1 MMIPTDPIVG
11 VDVGAS
17 TISAGLVDR
26 DGTVLTAAQ
35 APTQGGSAVVDT
47 IFTLIDRALASAAD
61 RGLAV
66 AGIGVGLPGLVDVE
80 KGFMRSM
87 PFAWLSELGDVPLAA
102 LIQERTGHPVFV
114 DNDVNA
120 LTLGEWMFGLGRG
133 AASLVTLAIG
143 TGLGGGLIL
152 DGRLI
157 RGHHHSAG
165 EIGHMSVS
173 MTGPRCLCG
182 SVGCLA
188 TYVAGGMMAERARER
203 LAAYP
208 GSALLARTGG
218 DPGRIDAPLL
228 FEEAAAGDPLAR
240 VVVDEACEAVAMGI
254 GALVSLLNP
263 EIIVITG
270 GVATSLA
277 PLEADILRR
286 VRRRGAHRHPRRDDG
301 SRGARRQARHRARRR
316 GPRPLR
322 DGRGAMRPA
331 AAHPLPSG
339 RSRGEDRCT
348 FTDRTRASSIR
359 SPAAGRAIC
368 SCCPSVRWSRT
379 AGCGSTRSRTSR
391 ATSG

>member
-1 MMIPTDPIVG
+1 MMLPTDPIVG

-35 APTQGGSAVVDT
+35 APTQGGSGVVDT
-47 IFTLIDRALASAAD
+47 IFTLIDRAVASAAD

-87 PFAWLSELGDVPLAA
+87 PFAWLPELGDVPLGA
-102 LIQERTGHPVFV
+102 LVQERTDHPVFV

-120 LTLGEWMFGLGRG
+120 LALGEWTFGLGRG

-143 TGLGGGLIL
+143 TGMGGGLIL

-173 MTGPRCLCG
+173 MAGPRCVCG

-218 DPGRIDAPLL
+218 EPGRIDAPLL
-228 FEEAAAGDPLAR
+228 FEEAAAGDHLAR

-254 GALVSLLNP
+254 GVLVGLLNP

-286 VRRRGAHRHPRRDDG
+286 VRRRGLTATLDATTVRVVPADKRATV
-301 SRGARRQARHRARRR
+301 RGGAALVLYEMARRGHDA
-316 GPRPLR
+316 P
-322 DGRGAMRPA
+322 
-331 AAHPLPSG
+331 AHPLPSG
-339 RSRGEDRCT
+339 ERVG
-348 FTDRTRASSIR
+348 
-359 SPAAGRAIC
+359 
-368 SCCPSVRWSRT
+368 
-379 AGCGSTRSRTSR
+379 
-391 ATSG
+391 

>member
-1 MMIPTDPIVG
+1 MMLPTDPIVG

-35 APTQGGSAVVDT
+35 APTQGGSGVVDT

-66 AGIGVGLPGLVDVE
+66 AGIGVGLPGLVDVGE
-80 KGFMRSM
+80 GSMRSMRSM
-87 PFAWLSELGDVPLAA
+87 PFAWLSELGDVPLAT
-102 LIQERTGHPVFV
+102 LIQERTGHPIFV

-120 LTLGEWMFGLGRG
+120 LTLGEWTFGLGRG

-143 TGLGGGLIL
+143 TGIGGGLIL

-173 MTGPRCLCG
+173 LAGPRCVCG

-188 TYVAGGMMAERARER
+188 TYVAGGVMADRARER

-208 GSALLARTGG
+208 GTALLARTGG
-218 DPGRIDAPLL
+218 DPGRIGAPLL

-240 VVVDEACEAVAMGI
+240 VVIDEACEAVAMGI
-254 GALVSLLNP
+254 GVLVSLLNP

-286 VRRRGAHRHPRRDDG
+286 VRRRGLTATLDATTVRVVPADK
-301 SRGARRQARHRARRR
+301 RGTVRGGAALVLYEMARRGHDA
-316 GPRPLR
+316 P
-322 DGRGAMRPA
+322 AMR
-331 AAHPLPSG
+331 
-339 RSRGEDRCT
+339 GEE
-348 FTDRTRASSIR
+348 
-359 SPAAGRAIC
+359 
-368 SCCPSVRWSRT
+368 
-379 AGCGSTRSRTSR
+379 
-391 ATSG
+391 

>member
-35 APTQGGSAVVDT
+35 APTQSGSAVVDT

-102 LIQERTGHPVFV
+102 LVQERTGHPVFV

-120 LTLGEWMFGLGRG
+120 LTLGEWTFGLGRG

-173 MTGPRCLCG
+173 MAGPRCVCG

-254 GALVSLLNP
+254 GVLVSLLNP

-286 VRRRGAHRHPRRDDG
+286 VRRRGLTATLDATTVRVVPADKRATV
-301 SRGARRQARHRARRR
+301 RGGAALVLYEMARRGHDA
-316 GPRPLR
+316 P
-322 DGRGAMRPA
+322 
-331 AAHPLPSG
+331 AHPLPSG
-339 RSRGEDRCT
+339 ERVG
-348 FTDRTRASSIR
+348 
-359 SPAAGRAIC
+359 
-368 SCCPSVRWSRT
+368 
-379 AGCGSTRSRTSR
+379 
-391 ATSG
+391 